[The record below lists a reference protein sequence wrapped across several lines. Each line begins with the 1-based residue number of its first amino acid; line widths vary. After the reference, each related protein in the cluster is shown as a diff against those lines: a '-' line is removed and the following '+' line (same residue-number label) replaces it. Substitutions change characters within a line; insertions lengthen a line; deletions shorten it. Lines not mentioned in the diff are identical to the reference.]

1 MLAKTNEALIAQA
14 QEAARNK
21 QACSHVNAAHAAMIA
36 FLINN
41 PPPAFD
47 MFPTADQF
55 GNAKDYLNG
64 LATAMDE
71 VVYQV
76 MQEAKAN
83 TSTAMCKPDPSIV
96 TLAFEDASVF
106 ADLSNAADELS
117 DEGRSD
123 YDQHSTLNH
132 AQQGIR

>member
-21 QACSHVNAAHAAMIA
+21 HACSHVNAAHAAMIA

-47 MFPTADQF
+47 HSPTADQF
-55 GNAKDYLNG
+55 GNAKDYLSAAASAFG
-64 LATAMDE
+64 E

-76 MQEAKAN
+76 MREASFN
-83 TSTAMCKPDPSIV
+83 SHEVNDHSP
-96 TLAFEDASVF
+96 TLITDALSDDCIF
-106 ADLSNAADELS
+106 ADLDEAADDLS
-117 DEGRSD
+117 EEGRSD
-123 YDQHSTLNH
+123 YAEHNTLH
-132 AQQGIR
+132 RAAQGV